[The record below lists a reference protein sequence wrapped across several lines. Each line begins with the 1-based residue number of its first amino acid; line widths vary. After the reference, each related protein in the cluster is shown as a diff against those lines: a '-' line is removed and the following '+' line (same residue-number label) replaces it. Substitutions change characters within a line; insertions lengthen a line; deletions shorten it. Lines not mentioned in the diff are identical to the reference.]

1 MIEQPIRIVLLQPQI
16 PHNTGAIGR
25 LCVALGA
32 ELHLIH
38 PLGFHLTQKEIRRAG
53 LDYWQHLQLF
63 EWDCLKSFWAK
74 YPPDSR
80 HCFCSTK
87 AQQSLYTATLCAP
100 CFLYFGREDAGIPNE
115 ILTHYTKQCY
125 RIPMNELARSLN
137 LATAVAI
144 VAYEA
149 LRQTQIAHQN

>member
-1 MIEQPIRIVLLQPQI
+1 MKNDKTMRIVLHQPQI

-53 LDYWQHLQLF
+53 LDYWEHLQLF
-63 EWDCLKSFWAK
+63 EWDCVQSFWAC
-74 YPPDSR
+74 YAPDST
-80 HCFCSTK
+80 HYFCSTK
-87 AQQSLYTATLCAP
+87 AQKSLYEARLVAP
-100 CFLYFGREDAGIPNE
+100 CFLHFGREDAGIPSE
-115 ILTHYTKQCY
+115 ILTRYAKQCY
-125 RIPMNELARSLN
+125 KIPMQNTARSLN

-144 VAYEA
+144 VGYES
-149 LRQTQIAHQN
+149 LRQTISRI

>member
-1 MIEQPIRIVLLQPQI
+1 MQNDRTMHIVLHQPQI

-53 LDYWQHLQLF
+53 LDYWEHLQLF
-63 EWDCLKSFWAK
+63 EWDCVQSFWAC
-74 YPPDSR
+74 YAPNST
-80 HCFCSTK
+80 HHFCSTK
-87 AQQSLYTATLCAP
+87 AQKSLYEARLIAP
-100 CFLYFGREDAGIPNE
+100 CFLHFGREDAGIPSE
-115 ILTHYTKQCY
+115 ILNRYAEQCY
-125 RIPMNELARSLN
+125 KIPMQSTARSLN

-144 VAYEA
+144 VGYESF
-149 LRQTQIAHQN
+149 RQTISRI

>member
-1 MIEQPIRIVLLQPQI
+1 MTGKQTIRIVLHQPQI

-53 LDYWQHLQLF
+53 LDYWEHLQLF
-63 EWDCLKSFWAK
+63 EWDCVQSFWAR
-74 YPPDSR
+74 YAPNST

-87 AQQSLYTATLCAP
+87 AQKSLYEARLAAP
-100 CFLYFGREDAGIPNE
+100 CFLHFGREDAGLPPE
-115 ILTHYTKQCY
+115 ILTHYAEQCY
-125 RIPMNELARSLN
+125 KIPMQKIARSLN

-144 VAYEA
+144 VGYEA
-149 LRQTQIAHQN
+149 LRQTISGI

>member
-1 MIEQPIRIVLLQPQI
+1 MKNDKTMRIVLHQPQI

-53 LDYWQHLQLF
+53 LDYWEHLQLF
-63 EWDCLKSFWAK
+63 EWDCVQSFWAC
-74 YPPDSR
+74 YAPDST

-87 AQQSLYTATLCAP
+87 AQKSLYEARLVAP
-100 CFLYFGREDAGIPNE
+100 CFLHFGREDAGIPSE
-115 ILTHYTKQCY
+115 ILTRYAKQCY
-125 RIPMNELARSLN
+125 KIPMQNTARSLN

-144 VAYEA
+144 VGYES
-149 LRQTQIAHQN
+149 LRQTISRI